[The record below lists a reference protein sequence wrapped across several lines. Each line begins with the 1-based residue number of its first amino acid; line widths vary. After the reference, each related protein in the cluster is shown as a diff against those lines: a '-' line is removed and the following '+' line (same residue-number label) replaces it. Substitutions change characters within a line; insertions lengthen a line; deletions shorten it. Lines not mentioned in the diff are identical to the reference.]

1 VLSELPPGSYV
12 AAAAANRPRPTP
24 AVTVSGHDFA
34 TTVRVT
40 LTVTPGSAGPNLFEA
55 HVVDFDTGKPVQAT
69 SVSLDLSLP
78 SRPDVGASRLDLE
91 PQAGGVWSA
100 KGTNLS
106 IDGRWNVVVTVQEA
120 AAAVQIPL
128 QVQTRLPPEQITV
141 SGQAGQPTLY
151 TIALPGGGSLQTY
164 VDPGTKSGPNTVHF
178 TFFQATGNEQPIA
191 SATATETAPNG
202 SQTNLKLIRF
212 DKGHFAANVT
222 LTDGKWTFRIEGTAP
237 DGSAVSGYF
246 IQQIGAS

>member
-1 VLSELPPGSYV
+1 
-12 AAAAANRPRPTP
+12 
-24 AVTVSGHDFA
+24 
-34 TTVRVT
+34 
-40 LTVTPGSAGPNLFEA
+40 
-55 HVVDFDTGKPVQAT
+55 VVDFDTGRPVQAT

-78 SRPDVGASRLDLE
+78 SRPDVGGSRLDLK

-106 IDGRWNVVVTVQEA
+106 IDGRWDVVVTVQESTGA
-120 AAAVQIPL
+120 LQIPL
-128 QVQTRLPPEQITV
+128 QVQTRLPPERITV
-141 SGQAGQPTLY
+141 SKQAGQPTLY

-164 VDPGTKSGPNTVHF
+164 VDPGTKPGPNTVHF
-178 TFFQATGNEQPIA
+178 TFFQATGDEQSIA

-222 LTDGKWTFRIEGTAP
+222 LTDGKWTFRIDGTAP
-237 DGSAVSGYF
+237 GGSAVSGYF
-246 IQQIGAS
+246 IQQIGGTG